1 MSPAASSLD
10 FYGSSSGDR
19 GAAAFTSSSSPSSS
33 SPPPPQHQQQQQQP
47 QTTPTATSSS
57 SMMMPPERSVAR
69 PVSNLGSTCYMNA
82 VLQALAHAP
91 ELCLAMD
98 CHPHHASCPKAAQSR
113 SPVSGTRKSLRQA
126 SGRKSPPE
134 SSNTGTTPS
143 TTTLERNGDEFC
155 TLCEVER
162 HILQVHDTT
171 NAAAFASS
179 IANVNVNNT
188 NAANN
193 NNNTNPSPVVPS
205 TFVNGFIDQVA
216 PWFQLGVQEDSHEF
230 LRLLID
236 AMQKSCVQARSNK
249 KNNSISISNNETNP
263 QGDDQSP
270 AQDEDKDDPEYPFQ
284 LFRGSVESRVVCA
297 HCKAISST
305 LDPIED
311 IGLEVTAPPGTA
323 LYASK
328 SASGRSA
335 SRNPSPTPAPV
346 LEDVQSAF
354 RRFAREEPL
363 DAQYKCEQCGKFG
376 RATKQSRLARLP
388 PILTLHLKRF
398 RYGDRPSTN
407 TSTRRSARTSEVGQ
421 LLMTGDNGY
430 SNDFY
435 SGGTSF
441 GGKTGSA
448 KIEGHVKFGT
458 VIDLKPYLTDA
469 LQKKGLNALCRLFAV
484 IVHSGKN
491 SHTGHYIAYVC
502 NMSNKNE
509 WWKMDDA
516 RVTKVSE
523 QEVLQAEAYMLFY
536 RAMSHAVKT
545 QLDIEMERRRR
556 QQEQQQQLNK
566 RSRCFAASDELLD
579 DGWNR
584 RKANFPPHLIGLIDK
599 VSEMMAEEVPL
610 TRAAL
615 QEIEKEAAA
624 AAAAGGKLRSSP
636 RRRKITEADV
646 VGGTEKYRSVLL
658 EIFYRLKDDPNAAL
672 FLASASGGKSIVVE
686 SSSSHNTNE
695 NNQQQSARV
704 SVEEPVED
712 NTLL

>member
-19 GAAAFTSSSSPSSS
+19 GAAAFPSSS
-33 SPPPPQHQQQQQQP
+33 SPPSPPQHQRQAS
-47 QTTPTATSSS
+47 PTATTLS
-57 SMMMPPERSVAR
+57 SMMMPQERSVAR

-134 SSNTGTTPS
+134 NSSA
-143 TTTLERNGDEFC
+143 TTTTTTTTTSLELNSDEFC

-171 NAAAFASS
+171 NAATTASS
-179 IANVNVNNT
+179 TANVNVNNT

-193 NNNTNPSPVVPS
+193 NTNHLPVVPS
-205 TFVNGFIDQVA
+205 TFVNGFIDHVA

-236 AMQKSCVQARSNK
+236 AMQKSCVQARSNN
-249 KNNSISISNNETNP
+249 KNNSINNGNNETNP

-284 LFRGSVESRVVCA
+284 LFRGSVESKVVCA

-323 LYASK
+323 LYTSK
-328 SASGRSA
+328 STSGRSA
-335 SRNPSPTPAPV
+335 SRNPSPTPATA

-398 RYGDRPSTN
+398 RYGDRPATN

-435 SGGTSF
+435 SGGASF

-556 QQEQQQQLNK
+556 KQEQQQQQVNK
-566 RSRCFAASDELLD
+566 RSRSYGASDELLD
-579 DGWNR
+579 DSWNR

-636 RRRKITEADV
+636 RRHKITEADV

-672 FLASASGGKSIVVE
+672 LLASASGGKSIVVE
-686 SSSSHNTNE
+686 RSSSHNTNE
-695 NNQQQSARV
+695 NKQQQSARV